1 MALCF
6 APGGDGTASGS
17 GTTGV
22 ARPVATS
29 YNEMTSS
36 MIAEMSAQLARMGQ
50 LAMEVETLKSRH
62 AVLEA
67 ELAQANKVRRRMHRD
82 ACRPHAM
89 APSLSMMRRVARR
102 ASINKLYVR

>member
-1 MALCF
+1 MSQTSDSFHF
-6 APGGDGTASGS
+6 AVGGDGAASGTS
-17 GTTGV
+17 GV

-67 ELAQANKVRRRMHRD
+67 ELAVANRVRLAADPQCLRTLPYIIISSRAVSARYRR
-82 ACRPHAM
+82 
-89 APSLSMMRRVARR
+89 
-102 ASINKLYVR
+102 